1 MTWMDIPIGSWMEG
15 RLQYRGLNISDTE
28 PRCGWDVN
36 LGTWLEARHDVDG
49 VVMQI
54 LGHG

>member
-1 MTWMDIPIGSWMEG
+1 MEV

-28 PRCGWDVN
+28 PQCGWDVN
-36 LGTWLEARHDVDG
+36 LGTCLEARHDLDG